1 MSLQTIFLTVQLIVL
16 MIVFNVLPSE
26 TSTVYLKLKD
36 DNKSFVNQTINHLY
50 IMQNKIKKITPYY
63 LVLLYIYINLIFEKR
78 ATITSNSF

>member
-50 IMQNKIKKITPYY
+50 IMQNK
-63 LVLLYIYINLIFEKR
+63 R
-78 ATITSNSF
+78 